1 MNCADC
7 LCGQVFQTS
16 NPVAFDTANPPPG
29 MRLRTCVREG
39 FATATAFSIL
49 YDKQR
54 LGVYNI
60 YFRRPQA
67 LSEQEIQLL
76 ETLGQHLG
84 VAIENQ
90 RLKSRE
96 KELAV
101 SEERNLLAQ
110 ELHDS
115 IAQGLAFLNIQVQL
129 LQDSLRKGRAE
140 EAMQTAGQLRE
151 GVQESY
157 DDVRELLV
165 HFRTRVHQSDL
176 DSAIHAALEKFEG
189 QTGIKTAF
197 ERRGSAVPMAPTDEI
212 QIMHIVQES
221 LSNIRKHAKAG
232 HVRVLVDQD
241 MVNSRISVEDDGVGF
256 DPQTDPNCQ
265 SDRHV
270 GLKIMR
276 ERAHRIGAELRIT
289 SDTGEGHL
297 RHHDPCQEKTG
308 RLSEMSEKIRVLLV
322 DDHTLFRSGI
332 KSLLQR
338 NDDFEVVGEAGDG
351 LEGIKRVRSLKPD
364 VALLDLHMPGVSGLE
379 AVKVISEE
387 MPEVNVLML
396 TVSEDAQDL
405 MDALRAGASG
415 YLLKNI
421 ETDTLIE
428 AIRKA
433 AQGESV
439 VSQQMTAKLI
449 QGVRNPPKQEAAA
462 VERDRFSPR
471 ERDILA
477 SLAQGESNKEI
488 ARKLDLAESTVK
500 IHVQNIFKKLNMS
513 SRVQVALYAV
523 ENGYGR

>member
-1 MNCADC
+1 
-7 LCGQVFQTS
+7 
-16 NPVAFDTANPPPG
+16 
-29 MRLRTCVREG
+29 
-39 FATATAFSIL
+39 
-49 YDKQR
+49 
-54 LGVYNI
+54 
-60 YFRRPQA
+60 
-67 LSEQEIQLL
+67 
-76 ETLGQHLG
+76 

-90 RLKSRE
+90 RLRSRE

-129 LQDSLRKGRAE
+129 LQDSLRKGRTE

-241 MVNSRISVEDDGVGF
+241 MANSRISVEDDGVGF

-276 ERAHRIGAELRIT
+276 ERAHRIGAECRIT
-289 SDTGEGHL
+289 SI
-297 RHHDPCQEKTG
+297 PG
-308 RLSEMSEKIRVLLV
+308 R
-322 DDHTLFRSGI
+322 
-332 KSLLQR
+332 
-338 NDDFEVVGEAGDG
+338 A
-351 LEGIKRVRSLKPD
+351 P
-364 VALLDLHMPGVSGLE
+364 
-379 AVKVISEE
+379 
-387 MPEVNVLML
+387 
-396 TVSEDAQDL
+396 
-405 MDALRAGASG
+405 AS
-415 YLLKNI
+415 
-421 ETDTLIE
+421 
-428 AIRKA
+428 
-433 AQGESV
+433 
-439 VSQQMTAKLI
+439 
-449 QGVRNPPKQEAAA
+449 P
-462 VERDRFSPR
+462 
-471 ERDILA
+471 
-477 SLAQGESNKEI
+477 
-488 ARKLDLAESTVK
+488 
-500 IHVQNIFKKLNMS
+500 
-513 SRVQVALYAV
+513 
-523 ENGYGR
+523 